1 MIDNLE
7 MMSSRG
13 ASRPVAFLENH
24 SLVLISAPTKDE
36 IKLLY
41 IANDLHK
48 MVKSKRN
55 FLS

>member
-24 SLVLISAPTKDE
+24 SQVQISAPTTDE

-41 IANDLHK
+41 IANDLH
-48 MVKSKRN
+48 
-55 FLS
+55 